1 MRFSIAAP
9 TRKEPKRGLRS
20 STKVNS
26 DFKWK
31 KDRTVVGALE
41 IVSDP
46 NLDIR
51 ATMALK
57 TVAGYERQLAKY
69 HSVWKKLKLR
79 SEFIKAFESIPQQ
92 RTCCGLVTKEDETI
106 KQTAPLLNEGWVKTT
121 NENILEKEGFQISFY
136 VWSWTNISGKT
147 ETIIPMIRF
156 HRLSKN

>member
-9 TRKEPKRGLRS
+9 ARKEPKRDMRS
-20 STKVNS
+20 STKINS

-41 IVSDP
+41 IVTDP

-51 ATMALK
+51 STMALK
-57 TVAGYERQLAKY
+57 TVAGCEGQLAKY
-69 HSVWKKLKLR
+69 HRVWKKLKLR
-79 SEFIKAFESIPQQ
+79 SEFIKAFESIPPQT
-92 RTCCGLVTKEDETI
+92 TCCGLITKEDDTI
-106 KQTAPLLNEGWVKTT
+106 KQNAPLLNEGWVKTT
-121 NENILEKEGFQISFY
+121 NENILEKEGFQISIF
-136 VWSWTNISGKT
+136 VWSWANISGKT